1 MFAKVW
7 MGGGGHQGGGRGLST
22 LLGPQGP
29 GGSFQAAVAVWLLQ

>member
-7 MGGGGHQGGGRGLST
+7 MGCGGRQGGGRGLLT

-29 GGSFQAAVAVWLLQ
+29 GRGGSFQAAVAV